1 MRNGRRCAAGFT
13 LLGLLFVI
21 AALGVGMA
29 ALGTTWHTAA
39 QREKEREL
47 LFAGDQYR
55 RAIQSFWQMPLPQ
68 GTPRRLPRGIDELL
82 EDPRFPNTV
91 RHLRRI
97 WRDPM
102 TNDVE
107 WGLQKDPEGG
117 ILGVYSLSDREPF
130 KHGGFPATYV
140 QFAEATTY
148 RDWVFRIDP
157 GQSAQQAQ
165 AGAGTGTG
173 KQADTRSER

>member
-29 ALGTTWHTAA
+29 ALGTVWHTAA

-55 RAIQSFWQMPLPQ
+55 RAIQSFWQVPLPQ
-68 GTPRRLPRGIDELL
+68 DTPRRLPRSIDELL
-82 EDPRFPNTV
+82 QDPRFPHTV
-91 RHLRRI
+91 RHLRRA

-102 TNDVE
+102 TGEAE

-117 ILGVYSLSDREPF
+117 ILAVYSLADSEPLKRANF
-130 KHGGFPATYV
+130 SAAYLH
-140 QFAEATTY
+140 FAEAATY
-148 RDWVFRIDP
+148 RDWVFRIEP
-157 GQSAQQAQ
+157 TQ
-165 AGAGTGTG
+165 GAE
-173 KQADTRSER
+173 ARR